1 VTVSIWLHGSFAM
14 LSTHSL
20 FLPRC
25 PVHFEAALLVCF
37 SLVIFSVLILARS
50 NSYSFAWFS
59 PALGECLVTAV
70 DF

>member
-1 VTVSIWLHGSFAM
+1 VTGIDLASWFLFAV

-25 PVHFEAALLVCF
+25 PVHFEAALLVCL

-50 NSYSFAWFS
+50 SSYSFAWYS
-59 PALGECLVTAV
+59 LVLGSA
-70 DF
+70 